1 MADIGWLFGWAK
13 QNGIDI
19 PLNADGTATIP
30 KLFELYDEWRE
41 RNGDPKEAKSFP
53 KPPKAYSF
61 NRLNTKHHKDHAKEM
76 GFKNTKEYEAAA
88 VEFFN
93 SDRGV
98 LYYSNKS
105 KKYYRYEEKTEL
117 FAVSSENVVHTFMKR
132 TKKQFERKILQEE
145 LKIL

>member
-13 QNGIDI
+13 ENGIDI
-19 PLNADGTATIP
+19 PLNADGTANIP
-30 KLFELYDEWRE
+30 KLFDLYDEWRE
-41 RNGDPKEAKSFP
+41 RNGYSSEAKSFP

-98 LYYSNKS
+98 LYYSNIS
-105 KKYYRYEEKTEL
+105 KKY
-117 FAVSSENVVHTFMKR
+117 
-132 TKKQFERKILQEE
+132 
-145 LKIL
+145 

>member
-13 QNGIDI
+13 ENAIDI
-19 PLNADGTATIP
+19 PLNADGTANIP

-41 RNGDPKEAKSFP
+41 RNGGSSETKSFP

-61 NRLNTKHHKDHAKEM
+61 NRLNTKHHKDHSKEM

-98 LYYSNKS
+98 LYYSEARNR
-105 KKYYRYEEKTEL
+105 YYRYEEKTGI
-117 FAVSSENVVHTFMKR
+117 FCVSMDGVVNTFNIYSKKKFDLIKR
-132 TKKQFERKILQEE
+132 QDKLHE
-145 LKIL
+145 

>member
-13 QNGIDI
+13 ENGIDI
-19 PLNADGTATIP
+19 PLNADGTANIP

-61 NRLNTKHHKDHAKEM
+61 NRLNTKHHKDHSKEM

-98 LYYSNKS
+98 LYYSEARNR
-105 KKYYRYEEKTEL
+105 YYRYEEKTGI
-117 FAVSSENVVHTFMKR
+117 FCVSMDGVVNNFNIYSKKKFDLIKR
-132 TKKQFERKILQEE
+132 QDKLHE
-145 LKIL
+145 

>member
-13 QNGIDI
+13 ENAIDI
-19 PLNADGTATIP
+19 PLNADGTANIP

-41 RNGDPKEAKSFP
+41 RNGAPKEAKSFP

-98 LYYSNKS
+98 LYYSEARDRDYRYQEQTGILCVSMGGVVNTFNVYS
-105 KKYYRYEEKTEL
+105 KKKFDL
-117 FAVSSENVVHTFMKR
+117 IKR
-132 TKKQFERKILQEE
+132 QDKLHE
-145 LKIL
+145 

>member
-13 QNGIDI
+13 ENAIDI
-19 PLNADGTATIP
+19 PLNADGTANIP

-41 RNGDPKEAKSFP
+41 RNGGSSETKSFP

-61 NRLNTKHHKDHAKEM
+61 NRLNAKHHKDHSKEM
-76 GFKNTKEYEAAA
+76 GFKNTKEYEAVA

-98 LYYSNKS
+98 LYYSEARNR
-105 KKYYRYEEKTEL
+105 YYRYEEKTGI
-117 FAVSSENVVHTFMKR
+117 FCVSMDGVMNTFNIYSKKKFDLIKR
-132 TKKQFERKILQEE
+132 QDKLHE
-145 LKIL
+145 

>member
-13 QNGIDI
+13 ENAIDI
-19 PLNADGTATIP
+19 PLNADGTANIP

-41 RNGDPKEAKSFP
+41 RNGGSSGTNSFP

-76 GFKNTKEYEAAA
+76 GFKNPKEYEAAA

-98 LYYSNKS
+98 LYYSEARNR
-105 KKYYRYEEKTEL
+105 YYRYEEKTGI
-117 FAVSSENVVHTFMKR
+117 FCVSMDGVVNTFNIYSKKKFDLIKR
-132 TKKQFERKILQEE
+132 QDKLHE
-145 LKIL
+145 

>member
-13 QNGIDI
+13 ENAIDI
-19 PLNADGTATIP
+19 PLNADGTANIP
-30 KLFELYDEWRE
+30 KLFDLYDEWRE
-41 RNGDPKEAKSFP
+41 RNGYSSEAKSFP

-98 LYYSNKS
+98 LYYSEARDR
-105 KKYYRYEEKTEL
+105 YYRYEEKTGIL
-117 FAVSSENVVHTFMKR
+117 CVSMGGVVNTFNVYSKKKFDLIKR
-132 TKKQFERKILQEE
+132 QDKLHE
-145 LKIL
+145 

>member
-13 QNGIDI
+13 ENGIDI
-19 PLNADGTATIP
+19 PLNADGTANIP

-41 RNGDPKEAKSFP
+41 RNGDQKEAKSFP

-61 NRLNTKHHKDHAKEM
+61 NRLNTKHHKDHSKEM

-98 LYYSNKS
+98 LYYSEARNR
-105 KKYYRYEEKTEL
+105 YYRYEEKTGI
-117 FAVSSENVVHTFMKR
+117 FCVSMDGVVNTFNIYSKKKFDLIKR
-132 TKKQFERKILQEE
+132 QNKLHE
-145 LKIL
+145 

>member
-13 QNGIDI
+13 ENGIDI
-19 PLNADGTATIP
+19 PLNADGTANIP

-41 RNGDPKEAKSFP
+41 RNGDQKEAKSFP

-61 NRLNTKHHKDHAKEM
+61 NRLNTKHHKDHSKEM

-98 LYYSNKS
+98 LYYSEARNR
-105 KKYYRYEEKTEL
+105 YYRYEEKSGIFAASSNGVIHTYKYVSKREFQRKFSQDEL
-117 FAVSSENVVHTFMKR
+117 YE
-132 TKKQFERKILQEE
+132 Q
-145 LKIL
+145 

>member
-13 QNGIDI
+13 ENGIDI
-19 PLNADGTATIP
+19 PLNADGTANIP

-98 LYYSNKS
+98 LYYSEARNR
-105 KKYYRYEEKTEL
+105 YYRYEEKTGI
-117 FAVSSENVVHTFMKR
+117 FCVSMDGVVNTFNIYSKKKFDLIKR
-132 TKKQFERKILQEE
+132 QDKLHE
-145 LKIL
+145 

>member
-13 QNGIDI
+13 ENAIDI
-19 PLNADGTATIP
+19 PLNADGTANIP

-41 RNGDPKEAKSFP
+41 RNGDPKEEKSFP

-76 GFKNTKEYEAAA
+76 GFKNPKEYEAAA

-98 LYYSNKS
+98 LYYSEARNR
-105 KKYYRYEEKTEL
+105 YYRYEEKSGIFAASSNGVIHTYKYVSKREFQRKFSQDEL
-117 FAVSSENVVHTFMKR
+117 YE
-132 TKKQFERKILQEE
+132 Q
-145 LKIL
+145 

>member
-13 QNGIDI
+13 ENGIDI
-19 PLNADGTATIP
+19 PLNADGTANIP

-41 RNGDPKEAKSFP
+41 RNGDQKEAKSFP

-61 NRLNTKHHKDHAKEM
+61 NRLNTKHHKDHSKEM

-98 LYYSNKS
+98 LYYSEARNR
-105 KKYYRYEEKTEL
+105 YYRYEEKTGI
-117 FAVSSENVVHTFMKR
+117 FCVSMDGVVNTFNIYSKKKFDLIKR
-132 TKKQFERKILQEE
+132 QDKLHE
-145 LKIL
+145 

>member
-1 MADIGWLFGWAK
+1 MTDIGWLFGWAK
-13 QNGIDI
+13 ENAIDI
-19 PLNADGTATIP
+19 PLNADGTANIP

-41 RNGDPKEAKSFP
+41 RNGDPSEAKSFP

-98 LYYSNKS
+98 LYYSEARNR
-105 KKYYRYEEKTEL
+105 YYRYEEKTGI
-117 FAVSSENVVHTFMKR
+117 FCVSMDGVMNTFNIYSKKKFDLIKR
-132 TKKQFERKILQEE
+132 QDKLHE
-145 LKIL
+145 

>member
-13 QNGIDI
+13 ENAIDI
-19 PLNADGTATIP
+19 PLNADGTANIP

-41 RNGDPKEAKSFP
+41 RNGGSSETKSFP

-61 NRLNTKHHKDHAKEM
+61 NRLNAKHHKDHSKEM
-76 GFKNTKEYEAAA
+76 GFKNTKEYEAVA

-98 LYYSNKS
+98 LYYSEARNR
-105 KKYYRYEEKTEL
+105 YYRYEEKTGI
-117 FAVSSENVVHTFMKR
+117 FCVSMDGVVNTFNIYSKKKFDLIKR
-132 TKKQFERKILQEE
+132 QDKLHE
-145 LKIL
+145 

>member
-13 QNGIDI
+13 ENAIDI
-19 PLNADGTATIP
+19 PLNADGTANIP

-98 LYYSNKS
+98 LYYSEARNR
-105 KKYYRYEEKTEL
+105 YYRYEEKTGI
-117 FAVSSENVVHTFMKR
+117 FCVSMDGVVNTFNIYSKKKFDLIKR
-132 TKKQFERKILQEE
+132 QDKLHE
-145 LKIL
+145 

>member
-1 MADIGWLFGWAK
+1 MTDIGWLFGWAK
-13 QNGIDI
+13 ENAIDI
-19 PLNADGTATIP
+19 PLNADGTANIP

-41 RNGDPKEAKSFP
+41 RNGDPSEAKSFP

-98 LYYSNKS
+98 LYYSEARNR
-105 KKYYRYEEKTEL
+105 YYRYEEKTGI
-117 FAVSSENVVHTFMKR
+117 FCVSMDGVVNTFNIYSKKKFDLIKR
-132 TKKQFERKILQEE
+132 QDKLHE
-145 LKIL
+145 

>member
-13 QNGIDI
+13 ENGIDI
-19 PLNADGTATIP
+19 PLNADGTANIP
-30 KLFELYDEWRE
+30 KLFELYDEWRDK
-41 RNGDPKEAKSFP
+41 NGGQSENKPFKD
-53 KPPKAYSF
+53 PPKAYSF
-61 NRLNTKHHKDHAKEM
+61 NRLNTKHHISHAKEM
-76 GFKNTKEYEAAA
+76 GFKNQKEYEAAA

-93 SDRGV
+93 SDRGT

-145 LKIL
+145 LKML

>member
-13 QNGIDI
+13 ENGIDI
-19 PLNADGTATIP
+19 PLNADGTANIP

-41 RNGDPKEAKSFP
+41 RNGDQKEAKSFP

-61 NRLNTKHHKDHAKEM
+61 NRLNTKHHKDHSKAM

-98 LYYSNKS
+98 LYYSEARNR
-105 KKYYRYEEKTEL
+105 YYRYEEKTGI
-117 FAVSSENVVHTFMKR
+117 FCVSMDGVVNTFNIYSKKKFDLIKR
-132 TKKQFERKILQEE
+132 QNKLHE
-145 LKIL
+145 

>member
-13 QNGIDI
+13 ENAIDI
-19 PLNADGTATIP
+19 PLNADGTANIP

-41 RNGDPKEAKSFP
+41 RNGGSSETKSFP

-61 NRLNTKHHKDHAKEM
+61 NRLNAKHHKDHSKEM
-76 GFKNTKEYEAAA
+76 GFKNPKEYEAAA

-98 LYYSNKS
+98 LYYSEARDR
-105 KKYYRYEEKTEL
+105 YYRYEEKTGI
-117 FAVSSENVVHTFMKR
+117 FCVSMDGVVNTFNIYSKKKFDLIKR
-132 TKKQFERKILQEE
+132 QDKLHE
-145 LKIL
+145 

>member
-13 QNGIDI
+13 ENGIDI
-19 PLNADGTATIP
+19 PLNADGTANIP

-41 RNGDPKEAKSFP
+41 RNGDPKETKSFS

-98 LYYSNKS
+98 LYYSEARNR
-105 KKYYRYEEKTEL
+105 YYRYEEKTGI
-117 FAVSSENVVHTFMKR
+117 FCVSMDGVVNTFNIYSKKKFDLIKR
-132 TKKQFERKILQEE
+132 QDKLHE
-145 LKIL
+145 

>member
-13 QNGIDI
+13 ENGIDI
-19 PLNADGTATIP
+19 PLNADGTANIP

-61 NRLNTKHHKDHAKEM
+61 NRLNTKHHKDHSKEM

-98 LYYSNKS
+98 LYYSEARNR
-105 KKYYRYEEKTEL
+105 YYRYEEKTGI
-117 FAVSSENVVHTFMKR
+117 FCVSMDGVVNTFNIYSKKKFDLIKR
-132 TKKQFERKILQEE
+132 QDKLHE
-145 LKIL
+145 

>member
-13 QNGIDI
+13 ENGIDI
-19 PLNADGTATIP
+19 PLNADGTANIP

-41 RNGDPKEAKSFP
+41 RNGGSSETKSFP

-76 GFKNTKEYEAAA
+76 GFKNPKEYEAAA

-98 LYYSNKS
+98 LYYSEARNR
-105 KKYYRYEEKTEL
+105 YYRYEEKTGI
-117 FAVSSENVVHTFMKR
+117 FCVSMDGVVNTFNIYSKKKFDLIKR
-132 TKKQFERKILQEE
+132 QDKLHE
-145 LKIL
+145 

>member
-13 QNGIDI
+13 ENAIDI
-19 PLNADGTATIP
+19 PLNADGTANIP

-41 RNGDPKEAKSFP
+41 RNGDQKEAKSFP

-61 NRLNTKHHKDHAKEM
+61 NRLNTKHHKDHSKEM

-98 LYYSNKS
+98 LYYSEARNR
-105 KKYYRYEEKTEL
+105 YYRYEEKTGI
-117 FAVSSENVVHTFMKR
+117 FCVSMDGVVNTFNIYSKKKFDLIKR
-132 TKKQFERKILQEE
+132 QDKLHE
-145 LKIL
+145 

>member
-13 QNGIDI
+13 ENGIDI
-19 PLNADGTATIP
+19 PLNADGTANIP

-61 NRLNTKHHKDHAKEM
+61 NRLNTKHHKDHSKEM

-98 LYYSNKS
+98 LYYSEARNR
-105 KKYYRYEEKTEL
+105 YYRYEEKTGI
-117 FAVSSENVVHTFMKR
+117 FCVSMDGVVNTFNIYSKKKFDLIKR
-132 TKKQFERKILQEE
+132 QNKLHE
-145 LKIL
+145 

>member
-13 QNGIDI
+13 ENAIDI
-19 PLNADGTATIP
+19 PLNADGTANIP

-41 RNGDPKEAKSFP
+41 RNGGSSETKSFP

-61 NRLNTKHHKDHAKEM
+61 NRLNAKHHKDHSKEM

-93 SDRGV
+93 SDRGT
-98 LYYSNKS
+98 LYYDESADR
-105 KKYYRYEEKTEL
+105 YYRYEEKSHMLCT
-117 FAVSSENVVHTFMKR
+117 SSNGIIHTFFLC
-132 TKKQFERKILQEE
+132 TKKKFDKLRSQFNLYE
-145 LKIL
+145 

>member
-13 QNGIDI
+13 ENGIDI
-19 PLNADGTATIP
+19 PLNADGTANIP
-30 KLFELYDEWRE
+30 KLFDLYDEWRE
-41 RNGDPKEAKSFP
+41 RNGYSSEAKSFP

-76 GFKNTKEYEAAA
+76 GFKNTKEYEAVA

-98 LYYSNKS
+98 LYYREARNR
-105 KKYYRYEEKTEL
+105 YYRYEEKTGI
-117 FAVSSENVVHTFMKR
+117 FCVSMDGVVNTFNIYSKKKFDLIKR
-132 TKKQFERKILQEE
+132 QDKLHE
-145 LKIL
+145 